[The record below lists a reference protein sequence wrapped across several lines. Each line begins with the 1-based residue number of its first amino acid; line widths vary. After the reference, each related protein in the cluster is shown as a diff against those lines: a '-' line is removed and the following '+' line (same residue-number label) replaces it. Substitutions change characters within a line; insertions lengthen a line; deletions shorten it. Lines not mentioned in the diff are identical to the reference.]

1 MMFKKIESYLLKRQ
15 KEQDVSIRKFL
26 TDLIKTE
33 IGDQI
38 SKIKVDEIGK
48 AFADQFNSQRL
59 TKDYLIPGIREEI
72 VDFYQKTEEGLELR
86 LQRTA
91 GSFKE
96 ESERRRDFEA
106 MKRDMREMKE
116 IIGQYIIKKK

>member
-48 AFADQFNSQRL
+48 AFADQFHSERL
-59 TKDYLIPGIREEI
+59 IKDYLIPGIREEI